1 MSLQDYLSLQDQMS
15 GSIADQIP
23 QLYDKVN
30 DAKVFK
36 KSTEEA
42 FGNIF
47 SVGALTSGIKKLKSS
62 KGILDKLNLSSEELD
77 SMSSDLEAGNYQDVL
92 GAISKKG
99 IKAASDKLTQ
109 AIQKMRGIEPRPE
122 EPPQEPQA
130 PEPEIPKP
138 TVEETSFAEPTPKSL
153 NDAVRSADNEPV
165 TQEGADDLAEKFASS
180 GSKDLAGEEDAGKV
194 IGDLLKGSVAEDE
207 NPVGLAITAV
217 LGIGSLIAGGLTH
230 THHETFMKPP
240 PGPIKGFS
248 TQIGAGI

>member
-1 MSLQDYLSLQDQMS
+1 MSLQDYLSLQNQMS
-15 GSIADQIP
+15 GSIADQTP

-62 KGILDKLNLSSEELD
+62 KGILDKLNLSPEELD

-122 EPPQEPQA
+122 PEEPPAPEPQA
-130 PEPEIPKP
+130 PKP
-138 TVEETSFAEPTPKSL
+138 SVEETSFAEPTPQKV
-153 NDAVRSADNEPV
+153 NDAVRSADNEPA
-165 TQEGADDLAEKFASS
+165 TQEDADEVAEKFASS

-230 THHETFMKPP
+230 THHETFMLPP
-240 PGPIKGFS
+240 PGPIKGYAA
-248 TQIGAGI
+248 QIGAGI

>member
-36 KSTEEA
+36 KSTEES

-77 SMSSDLEAGNYQDVL
+77 SMSSDVESGNYQDVL
-92 GAISKKG
+92 GAISKKSV
-99 IKAASDKLTQ
+99 KAASDKLTQ
-109 AIQKMRGIEPRPE
+109 VIQKMRGIEPKPEPE
-122 EPPQEPQA
+122 EPPA

-138 TVEETSFAEPTPKSL
+138 SVEETSFIEPTPKSL
-153 NDAVRSADNEPV
+153 NEAVRSADNDPV

-180 GSKDLAGEEDAGKV
+180 GSKALSGEEDAAKV
-194 IGDLLKGSVAEDE
+194 LGDLTKSSVAEDE
-207 NPVGLAITAV
+207 NPISLAITAV
-217 LGIGSLIAGGLTH
+217 LGIGSLLAGGLTS

-240 PGPIKGFS
+240 PGPIKGFA
-248 TQIGAGI
+248 TAIGAGI